1 MELTLAI
8 RNKLAS
14 RGLCFDEQ
22 HLVMHDM
29 ALSLFTSI
37 CKSPNNSWVRQFSRS
52 IPLDDR
58 PPRRMLNHLAGV
70 WEVFT
75 VRRSSS
81 RRLWSASEFT
91 QNASEFP
98 LLGFHARI
106 YLKFEETWKTPPAL
120 ATIIR
125 LLHVPGARTR
135 QPVQIIGPQEMQILD
150 LQEIQESAAGP
161 QETLTHRRHQFT
173 TNSEMAA
180 LPSLLGHTLHA
191 SDRSASILRVHGRP
205 LASSP
210 SSRRADCRGLL
221 SLNFW
226 LIPHESHRISMTDSK
241 NARES
246 LRIAPQK

>member
-1 MELTLAI
+1 
-8 RNKLAS
+8 
-14 RGLCFDEQ
+14 
-22 HLVMHDM
+22 
-29 ALSLFTSI
+29 
-37 CKSPNNSWVRQFSRS
+37 
-52 IPLDDR
+52 
-58 PPRRMLNHLAGV
+58 
-70 WEVFT
+70 
-75 VRRSSS
+75 
-81 RRLWSASEFT
+81 
-91 QNASEFP
+91 
-98 LLGFHARI
+98 
-106 YLKFEETWKTPPAL
+106 
-120 ATIIR
+120 
-125 LLHVPGARTR
+125 
-135 QPVQIIGPQEMQILD
+135 MQILD